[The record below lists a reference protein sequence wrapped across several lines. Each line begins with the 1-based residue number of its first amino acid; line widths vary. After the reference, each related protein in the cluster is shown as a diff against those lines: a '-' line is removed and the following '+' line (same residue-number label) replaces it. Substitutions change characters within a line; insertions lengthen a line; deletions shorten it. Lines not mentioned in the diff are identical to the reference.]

1 MSLYNAHVALRCGF
15 LSALAAADNIL
26 KPKYYLFRYLNGH
39 YFHTIFLQHERN
51 ERKFGSGQKN
61 KTSNNFVNTKV

>member
-15 LSALAAADNIL
+15 LSALVAVDTIL

-51 ERKFGSGQKN
+51 ERKFGRGQKN
-61 KTSNNFVNTKV
+61 KNGNIFVITRA